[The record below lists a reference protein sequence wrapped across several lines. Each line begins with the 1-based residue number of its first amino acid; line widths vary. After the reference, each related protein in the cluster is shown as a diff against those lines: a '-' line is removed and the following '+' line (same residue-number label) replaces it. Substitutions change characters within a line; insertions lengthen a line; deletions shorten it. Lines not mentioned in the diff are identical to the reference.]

1 MVMST
6 EAKAALLKRLQ
17 DGRMKTKAARA
28 DAKAKGLPDPKP
40 RKARKDK
47 KLKAVVDPMTVKT
60 ERETIPPIDGQP
72 ALAKNKL
79 SALPVDPSETV
90 TSKIDV
96 PNLPDAASR
105 KKIVKDAAPLP
116 EVQAPKALSTTG
128 KTEAYDINDLLM
140 NKETG
145 NQVIPGM
152 VPGQKES
159 LLDALKA
166 NKKEDKPLAP
176 EPVPSPP
183 EKTVDSVSKHVPDI
197 KAVEGRAPF
206 SFSAIRK
213 QLYQ

>member
-17 DGRMKTKAARA
+17 DGRAKTKAARA
-28 DAKAKGLPDPKP
+28 DAKEKGLPDPKP

-47 KLKAVVDPMTVKT
+47 KLKAVVDPMTVKGD
-60 ERETIPPIDGQP
+60 RETVAPIDGAP
-72 ALAKNKL
+72 AMAKNKV
-79 SALPVDPSETV
+79 SAMPVDPSETV

-105 KKIVKDAAPLP
+105 KKIVKDAAPIP
-116 EVQAPKALSTTG
+116 EAKDPKDLSTSG
-128 KTEAYDINDLLM
+128 KTKAYDINDLLM

-145 NQVIPGM
+145 NQVIPEM

-159 LLDALKA
+159 LLDALKE
-166 NKKEDKPLAP
+166 NKKQDKPLAND
-176 EPVPSPP
+176 PVPTPP
-183 EKTVDSVSKHVPDI
+183 EKTVANISRHVPDI
-197 KAVEGRAPF
+197 KAVRGREPF